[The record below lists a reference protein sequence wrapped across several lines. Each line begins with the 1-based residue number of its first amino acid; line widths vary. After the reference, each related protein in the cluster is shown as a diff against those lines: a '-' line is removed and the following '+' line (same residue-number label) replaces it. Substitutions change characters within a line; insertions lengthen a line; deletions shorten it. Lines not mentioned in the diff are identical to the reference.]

1 MQDREKTRSELLAE
15 IAGLRRRVGA
25 LEQTASNRGQ
35 RQGSSAGDFEAAD
48 GHRDSEH
55 RFRAIFENAADG
67 MALADVETWRFHAVN
82 QAFRAMLG
90 YSAGQME
97 ELRLQDVHPPED
109 MPHIQDELVKQLSCT
124 SSLSPNVRVKRR
136 DGSLFY
142 ADVNSIPISLDGRR
156 FLLGIFRD
164 VTKRVEAENRLRRS
178 QEYAESLLDAVP
190 AAVVVM
196 DLEGRIQRA
205 NLELVRCCGI
215 GPEQLTGR
223 DPAELGLVEPGQWRR
238 LREDVFSSVMVEG
251 IVSNVEMTA
260 SPKEG
265 PPVPVL
271 FSFSLLHDAAGQP
284 IGIVGAGKDITQIKE
299 AERLAS
305 EKEQLV
311 SATFDAI
318 AESVFLLDCSGTLRA
333 VNQTAAERLGCR
345 VGDSVGIDS
354 RTISSEGTASA
365 QWRNW
370 LAHFTE
376 VVRTKEP
383 LRLTEER
390 GGVYFDQTYYPV
402 FDGAGQVSHVVVF
415 AADIT
420 ARVQAERE
428 LKRSQQQYRDLVENM
443 SDLIY
448 STDRDGMMTSVN
460 QACQTML
467 GFDRDE
473 VLGTHYRQWVP
484 EGELA
489 KLEAARGK
497 AFAGERAVVE
507 IMLHDQTG
515 NDRHLEISI
524 TPVTTRGDVSGTQGI
539 IRDVTQRK
547 LLEAKLRESEEKY
560 RTLVENAGEAIA
572 MVDRDGVFQFMN
584 ATAARR
590 LGGTPS
596 DFIGRRMWDLFP
608 PPVAEQQMT
617 TVRQAL
623 QTGKGSNTISL
634 TQVLG
639 EKRWYNTTVEPVR
652 DSTGNVV
659 AGLIIARDIHEFKKA
674 QDELEAYRERMFRA
688 EQLASL
694 GTLSATLAHELT
706 QPLTVIRLSIQ
717 NSLKDLEGTPCPERV
732 LEDLRDGLMEVSSV
746 TAIAERFRNFAR
758 RSSEKVVKRVAVFE
772 VVQRVMDL
780 LQESARRSEI
790 VLESQGLEDLPRLC
804 VPEKDLEQLVFALAQ
819 NAIQAAIGQKQ
830 SHFRITGTHNDE
842 HIELRFAD
850 DCGGIAAE
858 DRQRVFDPFFTTKPS
873 GEGTGLGLCIVQRV
887 VSDAHGELRVDT
899 RPGDGTTFFV
909 SLPIQKD

>member
-1 MQDREKTRSELLAE
+1 M
-15 IAGLRRRVGA
+15 
-25 LEQTASNRGQ
+25 
-35 RQGSSAGDFEAAD
+35 AGD
-48 GHRDSEH
+48 RDSER
-55 RFRAIFENAADG
+55 RFRTIFENAADG
-67 MALADVETWRFHAVN
+67 MALADVETWSFQETN
-82 QAFRAMLG
+82 EAFRGMLG

-97 ELRLQDVHPPED
+97 KLRIQDVHPPED
-109 MPHIQDELVKQLSCT
+109 MPRIQDELVKQLSST
-124 SSLSPNVRVKRR
+124 SSLSPSVRVKRR

-142 ADVNSIPISLDGRR
+142 ADINSIPIRLDGKR

-190 AAVVVM
+190 ATVAVM

-205 NLELVRCCGI
+205 NLDFVRCCGL
-215 GPEQLTGR
+215 GREQLTGR

-238 LREDVFSSVMVEG
+238 LREEVFPRLMVEG

-271 FSFSLLHDAAGQP
+271 FSFSLLRDAAGQP
-284 IGIVGAGKDITQIKE
+284 VGIVGAGKDITQIKQ

-318 AESVFLLDCSGTLRA
+318 TESVFLLDRSGTLRA

-345 VGDSVGIDS
+345 VGDLVGIGS
-354 RTISSEGTASA
+354 HTTSSEGTASV
-365 QWRNW
+365 QWRSW
-370 LAHFTE
+370 LAHFSE

-383 LRLTEER
+383 LRLTEEH

-402 FDGAGQVSHVVVF
+402 FDSAGQVTHVVVF

-420 ARVQAERE
+420 ARVKAERE

-460 QACQTML
+460 QASQTML
-467 GFDRDE
+467 GFDRDK

-484 EGELA
+484 EGELG
-489 KLEAARGK
+489 KLEAARTK
-497 AFAGERAVVE
+497 ALAGERTVVE
-507 IMLHDQTG
+507 VMLHDQRG
-515 NDRHLEISI
+515 NERHLEISI
-524 TPVTTRGDVSGTQGI
+524 TPVITRGEVAGTQGI
-539 IRDVTQRK
+539 IRDVTQRRQ
-547 LLEAKLRESEEKY
+547 LECKLRESEEKY

-572 MVDRDGVFQFMN
+572 MVDWDGAFQFMN

-596 DFIGRRMWDLFP
+596 DFIGQTMWDLFP
-608 PPVAEQQMT
+608 PPVAEQQMAHI
-617 TVRQAL
+617 REAL

-634 TQVLG
+634 SQVLG

-652 DSTGNVV
+652 DSTGKAVT
-659 AGLIIARDIHEFKKA
+659 GLIIARDIHEFKKA
-674 QDELEAYRERMFRA
+674 QDELEAYRERMIRA

-717 NSLKDLEGTPCPERV
+717 NTLKDLEDVSCPERI

-758 RSSEKVVKRVAVFE
+758 RSSEKVVKKVAVRD

-819 NAIQAAIGQKQ
+819 NAIQAADGQKK
-830 SHFRITGTHNDE
+830 SHFHITGTHDDE
-842 HIELRFAD
+842 RIELQFAD
-850 DCGGIAAE
+850 NCGGIVAE
-858 DRQRVFDPFFTTKPS
+858 DRQRVFDPFFTTKPA

-887 VSDAHGELRVDT
+887 VSDAHGQLRMDT
-899 RPGDGTTFFV
+899 RPGDGTTFFI